1 MPSLSTAT
9 PARVKFS
16 LPAEMF
22 RRRSNHELCDTK
34 GNQVMT
40 GDETGK
46 TLPAL
51 KVSRR
56 GNLTRRRE
64 GGPELLNPRMR
75 RMVELMVFG
84 HPDDPSGT
92 QYDIYDA
99 AAAVGYR
106 RKAARDLQASP
117 IFQAAYMKA
126 LAALRNGEFARS
138 IKTIAEIRD
147 DRGDNKAADRK
158 VRLQACQVL
167 LGEGDGGTD
176 VTVNVRQDVVPGY
189 VIRLNNDP
197 QGRVIEGCSET
208 AESEDE

>member
-1 MPSLSTAT
+1 VGLGAN
-9 PARVKFS
+9 
-16 LPAEMF
+16 LPEDAIYPL
-22 RRRSNHELCDTK
+22 NL
-34 GNQVMT
+34 GA
-40 GDETGK
+40 ETGK
-46 TLPAL
+46 TLPPL
-51 KVSRR
+51 KLSRR

-99 AAAVGYR
+99 AASVGYR

-126 LAALRNGEFARS
+126 LAALRNGEFAKS
-138 IKTIAEIRD
+138 TKTIAEIRD
-147 DRGDNKAADRK
+147 ELGENKAADRK

-167 LGEGDGGTD
+167 LGALT
-176 VTVNVRQDVVPGY
+176 R
-189 VIRLNNDP
+189 
-197 QGRVIEGCSET
+197 
-208 AESEDE
+208 

>member
-1 MPSLSTAT
+1 
-9 PARVKFS
+9 
-16 LPAEMF
+16 
-22 RRRSNHELCDTK
+22 
-34 GNQVMT
+34 MT
-40 GDETGK
+40 GAETGK

-117 IFQAAYMKA
+117 LFQGVYMKA

-138 IKTIAEIRD
+138 IKTISEIRD

-158 VRLQACQVL
+158 VRLQACQAL
-167 LGEGDGGTD
+167 LGEGNGSTD
-176 VTVNVRQDVVPGY
+176 FTVNVGPGQTVVPGY
-189 VIRLNNDP
+189 VIRLGEP
-197 QGRVIEGCSET
+197 AARIIENQPTDTEADET
-208 AESEDE
+208 H

>member
-126 LAALRNGEFARS
+126 LAALRNGEFAKS